1 MKKIL
6 IVGLGP
12 MGIAHLKSF
21 QNKSSKY
28 QIFLSDLNM
37 RKIVNKNFKLFKK
50 FRNLILSSDLPKNLK
65 LDLVI
70 ISTNSKERYIVIR
83 KVLDT
88 NKVKNILLE
97 KFIFLNIKNYN
108 LFKKLIKRNKIKNIF
123 VNTWGEYLMKNLKI
137 ISLLKNKKNLR
148 LTINFNKGDMLTNLI
163 HYFDMFYS
171 ITKEKKFHLI
181 NKKVRIIRSKRK
193 GYNEIDGNL
202 TVRLG
207 TNYISFDSRFERK
220 FATIKIEGNNLDY
233 SVEIDNLGFCYLYK
247 KEKIIKKI
255 PFPFAS
261 KKTEF
266 WFSNFLL
273 KKKKEVF
280 TQNYERITSL
290 SIQILKIL
298 NKINKRIYIT

>member
-37 RKIVNKNFKLFKK
+37 SKIANKNFKLFKK
-50 FRNLILSSDLPKNLK
+50 FRNLILSNDLPKNLK

-97 KFIFLNIKNYN
+97 KFIFLNIKDYN
-108 LFKKLIKRNKIKNIF
+108 LFKKLVKRNKIKNVF
-123 VNTWGEYLMKNLKI
+123 VNTWGDYLMKNLKI
-137 ISLLKNKKNLR
+137 ISLLKNKKNLK

-163 HYFDMFYS
+163 HYFDMVYS
-171 ITKEKKFHLI
+171 FTEEKKFHLI
-181 NKKVRIIRSKRK
+181 YKKVRIIRSKRK
-193 GYNEIDGNL
+193 EYNEIDGNL
-202 TVRLG
+202 IVRLG
-207 TNYISFDSRFERK
+207 TNFISFDSRFKRK
-220 FATIKIEGNNLDY
+220 FATMKIVGNNLDY
-233 SVEIDNLGFCYLYK
+233 SIEIDNLGFCNLYK
-247 KEKIIKKI
+247 KSFTVVH
-255 PFPFAS
+255 PFLGTGTYANL
-261 KKTEF
+261 
-266 WFSNFLL
+266 FS
-273 KKKKEVF
+273 
-280 TQNYERITSL
+280 
-290 SIQILKIL
+290 
-298 NKINKRIYIT
+298 